1 VTISIERA
9 RADEAVVLA
18 PVLTALCRRS
28 KAHWG
33 YPPDL
38 LARWADDLQ
47 IEPAEI
53 AADAVLVAR
62 TADDTIVGFARITA
76 RADHTQLKDLW
87 VEPGSIGGGVG
98 RSLWD
103 AAVALARTLPHDELR
118 FAADPNAEPFY
129 RRMGARRTGSAAS
142 EVVDGRTLPLMAID
156 LRA

>member
-1 VTISIERA
+1 VTVTIDRA
-9 RADEAVVLA
+9 EQDEADALA

-38 LARWADDLQ
+38 LARWADDLH
-47 IEPAEI
+47 IDSADI
-53 AADAVLVAR
+53 LADAVLVAR
-62 TADDTIVGFARITA
+62 TPDDAVVGFARIGA

-87 VEPGSIGGGVG
+87 VEPASMGTGVG

-103 AAVALARTLPHDELR
+103 AAVALARSLPHHELR

-129 RRMGARRTGSAAS
+129 RRMGARRTGFAAS
-142 EVVDGRTLPLMAID
+142 EIVDGRTLPLMAFD